1 VPGAFFDHKDKP
13 VKLRAPASIVMAA
26 TICFVSSCGIYHTRA
41 YVPNSFTSLRTEDAA
56 TASTNCFESA
66 TPVEKAACAVP
77 ALALANRLLTET
89 LQQDLRRAD
98 PFSRD
103 ALMAF
108 QRAWLLGL
116 PAQCH
121 MPQAAAASPDAAPPG
136 AASIA
141 CLSQS
146 FASQTAT
153 LAAWSPPPH
162 PGGGRDALAQYVRFA
177 PAHAFGADGRF
188 CAALAQAA
196 NVSLGERGT
205 VDPAHFPGATE
216 IAGSHGAP
224 SGQAG
229 GHRYAVAMQFANA
242 YGGFD
247 QRARDITIDGAAPV
261 LDAVALGQALQ
272 AAVENNGARFSAYA
286 SQTGDYGAIDVFAQN
301 GRVIALLEDAW
312 GFDTPAAP
320 GEFAH
325 AGAWD
330 ISSGVAAPLCLF
342 DTFKMPAENGVFDT
356 LPSFMQF
363 RTLLGQIR
371 ESAEPAAGVASL
383 GVATLRD
390 QSQLRARTEWM
401 LLNMPLLVS
410 QQARAGGWTPWLRTR
425 HDEVLDALFAW
436 STRAPANK
444 ALFDQLFALLR
455 PAAGDLALAY
465 QQSQALSGKEAQ
477 EATGIAIMELLYGA
491 TTSIAPDLGGDL
503 AAPGSAAGRKPRYP
517 ILAVPS

>member
-1 VPGAFFDHKDKP
+1 MFGRKVPP
-13 VKLRAPASIVMAA
+13 VKMRAPASIALSA
-26 TICFVSSCGIYHTRA
+26 TICGLSSCGIYHTRA
-41 YVPNSFTSLRTEDAA
+41 YVPNSITSFRTEDAA
-56 TASTNCFESA
+56 TASTNCFESS

-77 ALALANRLLTET
+77 SLAASNRILAET

-103 ALMAF
+103 ALMAS
-108 QRAWLLGL
+108 QRTWLLGL
-116 PAQCH
+116 PARCH
-121 MPQAAAASPDAAPPG
+121 MPQVVEASPVTAPPD

-162 PGGGRDALAQYVRFA
+162 AKTGRDALAQYVHFA
-177 PAHAFGADGRF
+177 PSHAFGSNSAL
-188 CAALAQAA
+188 CAALAREA
-196 NVSLGERGT
+196 NASLGKRGT
-205 VDPAHFPGATE
+205 VDPAQFSGATE
-216 IAGSHGAP
+216 IAGSHGAS
-224 SGQAG
+224 SGEAH
-229 GHRYAVAMQFANA
+229 GHRYQVAMQVANA

-247 QRARDITIDGAAPV
+247 QRARDVTIDGAAPV

-286 SQTGDYGAIDVFAQN
+286 SQTGDYGAVDVFTQN
-301 GRVIALLEDAW
+301 DRVIALLEDAW

-330 ISSGVAAPLCLF
+330 ISTGSAAPLCLF
-342 DTFKMPAENGVFDT
+342 DTFKMPAENGAFDS
-356 LPSFMQF
+356 LPAFTPF

-371 ESAEPAAGVASL
+371 ASAEPAL

-390 QSQLRARTEWM
+390 QAQLRARTEWL

-410 QQARAGGWTPWLRTR
+410 QQARDGGWTPWLRTR
-425 HDEVLDALFAW
+425 HDDVLDALFDW
-436 STRAPANK
+436 STKSPANK
-444 ALFDQLFALLR
+444 ALFNQAFALLR
-455 PAAGDLALAY
+455 PAAQDLARAY
-465 QQSQALSGKEAQ
+465 QQSQALSGPEAQ

-491 TTSIAPDLGGDL
+491 TTSFAPGLGGDI

-517 ILAVPS
+517 ILAAPS

>member
-1 VPGAFFDHKDKP
+1 MKTVS
-13 VKLRAPASIVMAA
+13 PASAVLAA
-26 TICFVSSCGIYHTRA
+26 SICGLSSCGIYHTRA
-41 YVPNSFTSLRTEDAA
+41 YVPNSITSLRTEDAA
-56 TASTNCFESA
+56 TASTNCFESS
-66 TPVEKAACAVP
+66 TPVEKAACSVP
-77 ALALANRLLTET
+77 ALSPANRTMTET

-98 PFSRD
+98 PFARD

-116 PAQCH
+116 PAHCH
-121 MPQAAAASPDAAPPG
+121 MPEAADAAAPG
-136 AASIA
+136 AATIQ

-146 FASQTAT
+146 FAAQTTA

-162 PGGGRDALAQYVRFA
+162 TGAGRDALAQYVHFA
-177 PAHAFGADGRF
+177 PSHAFGSDGPF
-188 CAALAQAA
+188 CAALAREA
-196 NVSLGERGT
+196 NNALAERGT
-205 VDPAHFPGATE
+205 VDPSLFPGATE
-216 IAGSHGAP
+216 IAGTHGAAG
-224 SGQAG
+224 GQAN
-229 GHRYAVAMQFANA
+229 GHRYAVAVDLANA

-247 QRARDITIDGAAPV
+247 RRAREISIDGAAPV

-272 AAVENNGARFSAYA
+272 SAVENNGARFSAYA

-330 ISSGVAAPLCLF
+330 ISTGTAAPLCLF
-342 DTFKMPAENGVFDT
+342 DTFKMPAENGAFDS
-356 LPSFMQF
+356 LASFTPF
-363 RTLLGQIR
+363 RALLGQIR
-371 ESAEPAAGVASL
+371 ASVEPAL

-390 QSQLRARTEWM
+390 QAQLRARTEWM
-401 LLNMPLLVS
+401 LLNMPLVVS
-410 QQARAGGWTPWLRTR
+410 QQARSGGWTPWLRTR

-444 ALFDQLFALLR
+444 TMFDQAFALLR
-455 PAAGDLALAY
+455 PAAQDLARTY
-465 QQSQALSGKEAQ
+465 QQSQALSGPEAQ

-491 TTSIAPDLGGDL
+491 TTSIAPGLGADL

-517 ILAVPS
+517 ILASPS